1 MNTCYPARIISFDA
15 ETQTAVVKLMI
26 ERFFSDLD
34 KDYIVI
40 PTQELVDVPCH
51 FPRGGGYSITMPIV
65 AGDDCLVFFAQRGID
80 HWLYEG
86 EEETGGLL
94 GRPSPQHKRLNSLSD
109 AIALIGFGSGISAP
123 DEATEDSPAVKN
135 VIKKYNSGAI
145 EIRNEDSSQRISLV
159 VDTGNVEINTSTY
172 DKLNVSVEGEAD
184 AVLETSSS
192 ITLAKD
198 GVITID
204 SLVTDTNQ
212 TLVINAEKDIIA
224 TTGDSVLT
232 LKHDG
237 TVTLVCATSLAITT
251 PTSSFDGDIT
261 CTGNITNDGDI
272 TSAGTMTADVDCVG
286 GGISLKGHTH
296 SGSPTAAT
304 GPASPT
310 GVPE

>member
-1 MNTCYPARIISFDA
+1 MNTCYPARIVSFDT

-26 ERFFSDLD
+26 ERFFSDLE
-34 KDYIVI
+34 KNYVVI
-40 PTQELVDVPCH
+40 PAQELVDVPCH
-51 FPRGGGYSITMPIV
+51 FPRGGGFSITMPIV
-65 AGDDCLVFFAQRGID
+65 AGDDCLIFFAQRGID

-135 VIKKYNSGAI
+135 VIKKYDSGAI

-212 TLVINAEKDIIA
+212 TLVINALRDIIA

-261 CTGNITNDGDI
+261 CTGTI
-272 TSAGTMTADVDCVG
+272 TADVDCVG